1 MKRKLKQRW
10 SAIPLISNYWI
21 NYPHHKNK
29 SKKKKKNKR
38 KKKKRNTT
46 YDIVSLKIFGNSD
59 AQWRIYYETN
69 ET

>member
-10 SAIPLISNYWI
+10 SAIPLISNHWI

-29 SKKKKKNKR
+29 SKKRGKQKE
-38 KKKKRNTT
+38 KKKRNTT
-46 YDIVSLKIFGNSD
+46 YDIVSLNIFDNSD
-59 AQWRIYYETN
+59 ALWRIYYETN

>member
-29 SKKKKKNKR
+29 SKKKKK
-38 KKKKRNTT
+38 KKEKEKEKEH
-46 YDIVSLKIFGNSD
+46 DIWYCFIKNI
-59 AQWRIYYETN
+59 W
-69 ET
+69 